1 MNSSKTQLL
10 ATVDM
15 PPESKRGALIEQA
28 EDDLEKEMEVL
39 KEGTRQ
45 RNLEVQ
51 QKLVRDL

>member
-1 MNSSKTQLL
+1 
-10 ATVDM
+10 M